1 MLEDFEK
8 HVIHYLILFIILGFG
23 LLGFWYFSYQI
34 AFQRAIVLTM
44 AILYVGWGVVH
55 HLLEGNLNYKIV
67 VEYTSMALL
76 AATLLWIIIGVS
88 S

>member
-1 MLEDFEK
+1 MLEDFKK
-8 HVIHYLILFIILGFG
+8 HTIHYLILFIILALG
-23 LLGFWYFSYQI
+23 LLGFWHFSYQPPLQWVVI
-34 AFQRAIVLTM
+34 LAV
-44 AILYVGWGVVH
+44 AILYVAWGVVH

-67 VEYTSMALL
+67 IEYTSMAAL